1 MYSNKHTSDRY
12 RWIYDFMIL
21 EWLGN
26 KINLFTCTGNR
37 WRHTLQHNQ
46 ARTLELSSLKNFEDP
61 ISTAKNERILER
73 VTHSKYM
80 TYDFGFIKDWMISRI
95 RNLLGS
101 LCNRESTHG
110 IEGKDTLAKAFWK
123 FTVVMLVHDGH
134 NYLQRTLQEHVLNK
148 LLQKETTIRLQAS
161 YFQKTKK
168 EP

>member
-1 MYSNKHTSDRY
+1 
-12 RWIYDFMIL
+12 
-21 EWLGN
+21 
-26 KINLFTCTGNR
+26 
-37 WRHTLQHNQ
+37 
-46 ARTLELSSLKNFEDP
+46 
-61 ISTAKNERILER
+61 
-73 VTHSKYM
+73 
-80 TYDFGFIKDWMISRI
+80 MISRI